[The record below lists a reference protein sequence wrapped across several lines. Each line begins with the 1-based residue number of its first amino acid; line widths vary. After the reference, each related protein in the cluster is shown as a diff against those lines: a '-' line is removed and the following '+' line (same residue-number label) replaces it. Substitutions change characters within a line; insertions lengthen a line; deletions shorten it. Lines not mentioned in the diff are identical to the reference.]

1 MHYNLM
7 HWQVGCSDGSVLLF
21 DIATLGEEAFSS
33 GGLRMLIEDPAVIKL
48 MYVRTY
54 VRKLVIYMPFPPRG
68 NWGAL

>member
-48 MYVRTY
+48 MYVRTQAGYIY
-54 VRKLVIYMPFPPRG
+54 VLNFFVRTL
-68 NWGAL
+68 